1 MEKLRQ
7 MFEVIN
13 LFNYRFELLDIEEH
27 LRRIFD
33 LVLSSTLFDTF
44 SMILDLVDDKHTAE
58 IKIEVLRC
66 IGLISVGLRLFS
78 NSDISI
84 ATESDQ

>member
-1 MEKLRQ
+1 
-7 MFEVIN
+7 MFEVTN
-13 LFNYRFELLDIEEH
+13 LFIYRFEMLEIDEH

-44 SMILDLVDDKHTAE
+44 NIILDLLDDKTTAE

-66 IGLISVGLRLFS
+66 MGLISVGLRLFS
-78 NSDISI
+78 QSEISI
-84 ATESDQ
+84 AVETDG